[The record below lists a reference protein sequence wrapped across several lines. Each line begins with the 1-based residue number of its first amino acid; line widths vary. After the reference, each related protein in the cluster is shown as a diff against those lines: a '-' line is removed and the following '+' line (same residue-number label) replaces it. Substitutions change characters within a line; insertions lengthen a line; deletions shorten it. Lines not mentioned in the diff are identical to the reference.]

1 LIPITI
7 GRLNKKSTINHSPIR
22 PTNSPNHSLNQPN
35 KLNQPIHQFSQ
46 FNSNLSAVN
55 FISMKKIFLLAVV
68 SFFVS
73 AAIAQDVKKAIFYAV
88 SFPNAAHHE
97 AEIVMTIPQS
107 PSGEFRVIMSRSSAG
122 RYATHE
128 FGKNIYN
135 VIAKDVNGAVIP
147 LKQIEGDVYEVDNSH
162 PATVIISYTLFGN
175 WTDGTYA
182 SIDESH
188 AHLNMPAAFMWVP
201 GQEKRAVEFEF
212 NDLDKYGWKVATQLK
227 HDGANVYSAPDLQYM
242 MDSPTE
248 LSNFKETSWNVVN
261 TDGKTEKIN
270 LTVHSDD
277 AQPVIDNFGKMLQK
291 VVLEEKA
298 VFGELPSYDYGEYTF
313 LDDVYPT
320 TSGDG
325 MEHRNSTCIVQP
337 IDKVEGNEVRLLS
350 TFSHEYFHSWN
361 VKRIR
366 PKSLEPFNFEHA
378 DMSSELWFAEGFT
391 QYYGELLLVRS
402 GYHTADEYT
411 RTLSGLVNSVLNT
424 PGAAKYPQTQMSRY
438 SVFAD
443 AGVANDPNNENNMF
457 TTYYYYGGAT
467 ALALDLRLRSEFNL
481 TLDDYMRAVWLARG
495 KVMKPYTIP
504 DLQSDLAKLTKN
516 PKFAADFFNKYI
528 YGIEKNDYAALL
540 AKAGLLL
547 RKAQPG
553 KAWAGP
559 LTGSGRRGRTGQ
571 ARTTGT
577 EGIPILTSTVIGTPV
592 YKTGLDA
599 GDVIL
604 KADGK
609 DVKDEQEFDAIVAV
623 KNIGDKIVV
632 NYKNRTGNHE
642 TAITLEESPYLE
654 IVTFEKAGKELT
666 KDEQDFRNSWWSSM
680 VQ

>member
-1 LIPITI
+1 
-7 GRLNKKSTINHSPIR
+7 
-22 PTNSPNHSLNQPN
+22 
-35 KLNQPIHQFSQ
+35 
-46 FNSNLSAVN
+46 
-55 FISMKKIFLLAVV
+55 MKKTLFFAAASIFA
-68 SFFVS
+68 FS
-73 AAIAQDVKKAIFYAV
+73 AMAQQPVKPIFYSV

-97 AEIVMTIPQS
+97 SEIAMTIPS
-107 PSGEFRVIMSRSSAG
+107 APTKSFKVVMSRSSAG

-135 VIAKDVNGAVIP
+135 VTATDQTGNPVKITQIA
-147 LKQIEGDVYEVDNSH
+147 GDVYLVDADH
-162 PATVIISYTLFGN
+162 PETVVVHYTLFGN

-182 SIDESH
+182 SIDDSH

-201 GQEKRAVEFEF
+201 DLEQRPVKFEF

-227 HDGANVYSAPDLQYM
+227 HDGDNVYSAPNLQYM

-270 LTVHSDD
+270 LTVHSVD
-277 AQPVIDNFGKMLQK
+277 AQPVIDNFGKLVQK
-291 VVLEEKA
+291 MVLEEKA
-298 VFGELPSYDYGEYTF
+298 VFGELPTYDYGEYTF

-320 TSGDG
+320 VAGDG

-378 DMSSELWFAEGFT
+378 NMSSELWFAEGFT
-391 QYYGELLLVRS
+391 QYYGELLLERS
-402 GYHTADEYT
+402 GFHTVDEYT

-424 PGAAKYPQTQMSRY
+424 PGAAKYTPVQSSNH

-443 AGVANDPNNENNMF
+443 AGVSIDPNNDANIF
-457 TTYYYYGGAT
+457 TSYYFYGGAT

-481 TLDDYMRAVWLARG
+481 TLDDYMRTVWLDRG
-495 KVMKPYTIP
+495 KVMKPYTIA
-504 DLQSDLAKLTKN
+504 DLQSDLAKVTKN
-516 PKFAADFFNKYI
+516 PKFAADFFGKYI
-528 YGIEKNDYAALL
+528 YGAEKNNYETLL

-559 LTGSGRRGRTGQ
+559 LANTPGRGRAGQ
-571 ARTTGT
+571 ARTTGA
-577 EGIPILTSTVIGTPV
+577 EGLPILSSTVMGTPI
-592 YKTGLDA
+592 YKAGLDA
-599 GDVIL
+599 GDIII

-609 DVKDEQEFDAIVAV
+609 EIKDAQAFNEIVAG
-623 KNIGDKIVV
+623 KNVGDKIVID
-632 NYKNRTGNHE
+632 YKNRTGDHQ
-642 TAITLEESPYLE
+642 TTITLEENPTLE
-654 IVTFEKAGKELT
+654 VVTYEKAGKELT
-666 KDEQDFRNSWWSSM
+666 KEQQDFRNNWLSTK
-680 VQ
+680 VK